1 MYQIR
6 LLDAA
11 VRELAKLDK
20 PVAQRIG
27 KRLHWLAENFE
38 LIKPLPLTGNF
49 TELYKLRVGDYRVIY
64 EVIPAENVLII
75 HLIGHRRDVY
85 R

>member
-1 MYQIR
+1 VYQVR
-6 LLDAA
+6 LLETA
-11 VRELAKLDK
+11 VRDLAKLDK
-20 PVAQRIG
+20 PVARRIG

-38 LIKPLPLTGNF
+38 LIKPLPLIGNF
-49 TELYKLRVGDYRVIY
+49 TGLYKLRVGDYRVIY

-75 HLIGHRRDVY
+75 HLIGHRSDVY